1 MESRGQKR
9 PEMVDELPADKR
21 ACSSLDFRPSSS
33 NSSVQ
38 THMNSTHSTLE
49 AHDHDMDTSS
59 SASASSRSEGDH
71 EKDSAYGSCD
81 SDEMDQHHSSLREY
95 HRRRMSSDHGK
106 FKTIISNLSG
116 QTEPSGQLA
125 VLTELCEVL
134 SFCTEGS
141 LSSMTS
147 DLLSPL
153 LVKLAKHESNPD
165 IMLFAIRAITYIC
178 DLYPRS
184 AAFLVRHDAVPALCQ
199 RLLAIEYQDVAEQ
212 CLQALEKISREQPLA
227 CLQAGA
233 IMAVLNYIDFFST
246 SIQRVALS
254 TVVNICKKLPSE

>member
-1 MESRGQKR
+1 MGSRGQKR

-21 ACSSLDFRPSSS
+21 ACSSFDFRPSSS
-33 NSSVQ
+33 TASVQ
-38 THMNSTHSTLE
+38 THINSTTSAVEPHE
-49 AHDHDMDTSS
+49 NDMDTSS
-59 SASASSRSEGDH
+59 SASASSRSEGEP

-81 SDEMDQHHSSLREY
+81 SDDMEHYHSSLHEY
-95 HRRRMSSDHGK
+95 HRRRLSSDHGK
-106 FKTIISNLSG
+106 FKNIISSLSG

-147 DLLSPL
+147 DLLSPM

-165 IMLFAIRAITYIC
+165 IMLFSIRAITYIC

-184 AAFLVRHDAVPALCQ
+184 AGFLVRHDAVSALCQ
-199 RLLAIEYQDVAEQ
+199 RLLTIEYQDVAEQ
-212 CLQALEKISREQPLA
+212 VIGTCLLVCKI
-227 CLQAGA
+227 C
-233 IMAVLNYIDFFST
+233 FSFR
-246 SIQRVALS
+246 SLLLIEG
-254 TVVNICKKLPSE
+254 KEYKLLILYL

>member
-21 ACSSLDFRPSSS
+21 ACSSLEFRPSSS
-33 NSSVQ
+33 SSSVQ
-38 THMNSTHSTLE
+38 IHANSTHSSME
-49 AHDHDMDTSS
+49 ARDNDMDTSS
-59 SASASSRSEGDH
+59 SASASSRSEGEP
-71 EKDSAYGSCD
+71 EKDSTYGSCD
-81 SDEMDQHHSSLREY
+81 SDDMEHYHSSLHEY
-95 HRRRMSSDHGK
+95 HRQRLSRDHGK
-106 FKTIISNLSG
+106 FKNIISSLSG

-153 LVKLAKHESNPD
+153 LVKLAKHESNPN
-165 IMLFAIRAITYIC
+165 IMLFSIRAITYIC

-184 AAFLVRHDAVPALCQ
+184 AGFLVRHDAVPALCQ
-199 RLLAIEYQDVAEQ
+199 RLLTIEYQDVAEQ
-212 CLQALEKISREQPLA
+212 VIAARLLVCLYNVFMLFYY
-227 CLQAGA
+227 G
-233 IMAVLNYIDFFST
+233 
-246 SIQRVALS
+246 
-254 TVVNICKKLPSE
+254 